1 MSLVAGL
8 KPSLS
13 VSSEETT
20 SLFCIYSILNM
31 VKHRLHVCLD
41 EEEEQQAAGLQEVV
55 QQVELH
61 RDHVPLPPPGLG
73 SLAQPHHI
81 LVLKLRKSGKWSE
94 FVVNAFSARMF

>member
-1 MSLVAGL
+1 
-8 KPSLS
+8 
-13 VSSEETT
+13 
-20 SLFCIYSILNM
+20 M

-41 EEEEQQAAGLQEVV
+41 EEEEQQAAGLQQVV